1 MSARISRECSYHA
14 RSCHQS
20 DHVIANL
27 LSRRTSEQTI
37 TWPRFLTTVIG
48 VARGCSGCKCTPKRI
63 FFWGGWWRWIYGGKL
78 LVHPRGRECTPWE
91 GRSHIFTGRRRVR
104 RVIYGGFHGVRRME
118 TKKVVSISGNSRE
131 HPQQESWLR
140 VWRQFIHIITLHVF
154 RLQSVLTTQLQD
166 DTTRYAGIFISTWQI
181 ASLIYHSTCIH

>member
-104 RVIYGGFHGVRRME
+104 RVIYGVFHGVRRME
-118 TKKVVSISGNSRE
+118 TKRSSAFQATVESTHSKNRGYAYEDSSSTLLLFTSSGFSLFSQHNYKTIR
-131 HPQQESWLR
+131 HDMQEFLFLR
-140 VWRQFIHIITLHVF
+140 
-154 RLQSVLTTQLQD
+154 D
-166 DTTRYAGIFISTWQI
+166 K
-181 ASLIYHSTCIH
+181 